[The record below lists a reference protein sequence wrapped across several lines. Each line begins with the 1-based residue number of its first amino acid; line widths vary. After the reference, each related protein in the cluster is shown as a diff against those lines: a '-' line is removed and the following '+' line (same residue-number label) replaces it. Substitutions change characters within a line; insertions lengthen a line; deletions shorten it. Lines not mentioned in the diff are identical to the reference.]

1 MLTQVSIRDVVLIE
15 KLDLKFANGL
25 TVFTGETGAGKSILL
40 DSLGLALG
48 DRARAGLVRH
58 GAAQASVSATFE
70 IHESHPAFTLL
81 QEHGVDI
88 APDEEPLILRRVVS
102 IDGKSR
108 AFISDRAVSSA
119 LLKRLG
125 ALLVEIQG
133 QHEQIT
139 LTDTSLHRDL
149 LDHFRIPTDLL
160 AQVAAS
166 YNAYHAAQSAAEMA
180 EAGLK
185 AAREEEAWLRQSVS
199 DLATLAPQEAEEE
212 ELVSERTNLQRE
224 ERQIEAVNAAL
235 AELNPRD
242 RRNHSPATALR
253 AASRALSRLAMPES
267 DAASP
272 ASPRLA
278 QGQEVIIALEK
289 AEEAVA
295 EVETLLSRLAQESEL
310 DTAQLEATEERLF
323 ALRATARKHH
333 VSVAELP
340 QFLADLQARLSTLDI
355 GELELARLH
364 QNVRDTRRAFDEAA
378 TRLSNAR
385 QEAALALKTAIETEF
400 RPLKLERARFEVAIQ
415 PLPEAEWS
423 VRGKERISFLIATN
437 PGQTPGPMGKVA
449 SGGELSRIMLALKVV
464 LAARS
469 DMTTLVFDE
478 VDAGV
483 GGATAA
489 AIGERLS
496 DIAKNV
502 QVFSVTH
509 SPQIAAKADHHYR
522 IVKNVSK
529 DRTGTMAHRLH
540 PEERREEL
548 ARMLAGEKV
557 TEAAR
562 GAADSLLG
570 QGK

>member
-1 MLTQVSIRDVVLIE
+1 MLTQISIRDVVLIE
-15 KLDLKFANGL
+15 KLDLKFSDGL

-40 DSLGLALG
+40 DSLGLSLG
-48 DRARAGLVRH
+48 DRARTGLIRQGAG
-58 GAAQASVSATFE
+58 QASVSATFE
-70 IHESHPAFTLL
+70 IRETHPAFALL

-88 APDEEPLILRRVVS
+88 APDEEPLILRRVLS
-102 IDGKSR
+102 ADGKSR
-108 AFISDRAVSSA
+108 AFISDRAVSNA
-119 LLKRLG
+119 LLRRLG

-133 QHEQIT
+133 QHEQIS

-149 LDHFRIPTDLL
+149 LDAFRIPFDLL
-160 AQVAAS
+160 ARTEAS
-166 YNAYHAAQSAAEMA
+166 YNAYRAAQWAAQSA

-185 AAREEEAWLRQSVS
+185 AAREEEEWLRQSVT
-199 DLATLAPQEAEEE
+199 DLAALAPQEAEED
-212 ELVSERTNLQRE
+212 ELVAQRTNLQRE
-224 ERQIEAVNAAL
+224 ERQIEAVTAAL

-242 RRNHSPATALR
+242 RRSHGPASALR
-253 AASRALSRLAMPES
+253 AASRALSRLAVPES
-267 DAASP
+267 HAASP
-272 ASPRLA
+272 PSPRLE
-278 QGQEVIIALEK
+278 QGQEVILALEK

-310 DTAQLEATEERLF
+310 DNAHLEATEERLF
-323 ALRATARKHH
+323 ALRAAARKHH
-333 VSVAELP
+333 VAVAELP
-340 QFLADLQARLSTLDI
+340 QFLADLQLRLSSLDI
-355 GELELARLH
+355 GELELTRLQQCVREKRKEFDAAAAILTNARE
-364 QNVRDTRRAFDEAA
+364 EAA
-378 TRLSNAR
+378 R
-385 QEAALALKTAIETEF
+385 ALKKAIEAEF
-400 RPLKLERARFEVAIQ
+400 QPLKLERARFEVAISS
-415 PLPEAEWS
+415 LAEAEWS
-423 VRGKERISFLIATN
+423 ARGKERISFLIATN
-437 PGQTPGPMGKVA
+437 PGQTPGPLGKVA

-496 DIAKNV
+496 DIAGNV

-509 SPQIAAKADHHYR
+509 SPQIAAQADHHFR
-522 IVKNVSK
+522 IVKNVSNGH
-529 DRTGTMAHRLH
+529 TGTMAHRLNAD
-540 PEERREEL
+540 ERREEL

-570 QGK
+570 QVK

>member
-40 DSLGLALG
+40 DSLGLVLG

-88 APDEEPLILRRVVS
+88 TPVEEPLILRRVVS

-119 LLKRLG
+119 LLRQLG

-160 AQVAAS
+160 TQVAAG
-166 YNAYHAAQSAAEMA
+166 YKAYQAAQSAAQTA

-185 AAREEEAWLRQSVS
+185 AAREEEEWLRQSVS
-199 DLATLAPQEAEEE
+199 DLATLAPQEAEED
-212 ELVSERTNLQRE
+212 ELVTQRTNLQRE

-242 RRNHSPATALR
+242 RRSHSPATALR
-253 AASRALSRLAMPES
+253 AASRALSRLAVPES
-267 DAASP
+267 EA

-278 QGQEVIIALEK
+278 QGQDVMIALEK

-295 EVETLLSRLAQESEL
+295 EVETLLS
-310 DTAQLEATEERLF
+310 
-323 ALRATARKHH
+323 
-333 VSVAELP
+333 
-340 QFLADLQARLSTLDI
+340 
-355 GELELARLH
+355 
-364 QNVRDTRRAFDEAA
+364 
-378 TRLSNAR
+378 
-385 QEAALALKTAIETEF
+385 
-400 RPLKLERARFEVAIQ
+400 
-415 PLPEAEWS
+415 
-423 VRGKERISFLIATN
+423 
-437 PGQTPGPMGKVA
+437 A
-449 SGGELSRIMLALKVV
+449 SR
-464 LAARS
+464 
-469 DMTTLVFDE
+469 
-478 VDAGV
+478 
-483 GGATAA
+483 
-489 AIGERLS
+489 
-496 DIAKNV
+496 
-502 QVFSVTH
+502 
-509 SPQIAAKADHHYR
+509 
-522 IVKNVSK
+522 
-529 DRTGTMAHRLH
+529 
-540 PEERREEL
+540 
-548 ARMLAGEKV
+548 
-557 TEAAR
+557 
-562 GAADSLLG
+562 
-570 QGK
+570 